1 MVLRK
6 FEIEE
11 ALREENQ
18 EISAGRLK
26 EDSPLDFSEGF
37 KELCEAARR
46 GDLKTI
52 HEKIAGG
59 VNINARDA
67 FDNTPLILVY
77 PPPRLI
83 DCLWTWTSPTDG
95 EAAHSIIIP
104 KLDSRAFPRMRFLS
118 MNSRSFA

>member
-26 EDSPLDFSEGF
+26 EDSPLEFSEGF
-37 KELCEAARR
+37 TALCEAARR

-52 HEKIAGG
+52 HEKISEG

-77 PPPRLI
+77 APSRLM
-83 DCLWTWTSPTDG
+83 DCFVDMDLATRWR
-95 EAAHSIIIP
+95 
-104 KLDSRAFPRMRFLS
+104 SRL
-118 MNSRSFA
+118 